1 MELVK
6 EDTDGNV
13 KIKEGN
19 FNVFDDEVVK
29 EFVKIIVE
37 FEVMFVISK
46 YLIWGWCF
54 YEVL

>member
-46 YLIWGWCF
+46 YLIWGRCF
-54 YEVL
+54 YEAL